1 MIALGNLK
9 FRCFAFENQTGVQ
22 DYYAK
27 FSVQHVV
34 STALREHI
42 WVKVFKMNQAKF
54 VEDSR

>member
-27 FSVQHVV
+27 FSMQHVV
-34 STALREHI
+34 CNALRNYS